1 MCRSSCVNGN
11 RPGGGRQKCNG
22 EHSLSTA
29 SLLHPALPGP
39 ANEASGFKP
48 LWPRAPTKQSHKPSV
63 DLATDDCDT
72 SLRSC
77 RVGASLNPEALS
89 SATGLPPASE
99 LHPAVPG
106 KGLQLQPSLHP
117 PTCACVCVC
126 KCVRERARG
135 VEGSSLTNSKSKTMQ
150 LAGDS
155 DHNTNSH
162 QVNARMTFSY
172 GGTESPGRHLSHI

>member
-1 MCRSSCVNGN
+1 MCRSSCVSGN
-11 RPGGGRQKCNG
+11 SPGGGKQKCNG

-29 SLLHPALPGP
+29 SLLHPAPPGP

-48 LWPRAPTKQSHKPSV
+48 PWARAPTKQSHKPSV

-106 KGLQLQPSLHP
+106 KGRNCNLCFTHLHLH
-117 PTCACVCVC
+117 VCVFVS
-126 KCVRERARG
+126 VRERARG
-135 VEGSSLTNSKSKTMQ
+135 VEGSSLTNSKSKRMQ
-150 LAGDS
+150 RAGDS

-162 QVNARMTFSY
+162 QVNARMTFSC